1 MEEFQ
6 PKVFLLGAQKAGT
19 TQLASYLEQHPDIC
33 LATPKEPDY
42 FTQHW
47 NKGLVWYG
55 NVFADHTKCL
65 IDAST
70 SYSCATLPK
79 YFAKDV
85 GAKSAYSGIA
95 ERIYETS
102 PDAKFIYIMRDP
114 VQRAYSAYLHQVRAG
129 LQNKTFAQSLLKSTY
144 YMRTSHYAGQLE
156 LYLNYYPLSQ
166 FKFVFFEDLIQNPY
180 SVVSDCFTFLGLD
193 AKIPLHQDV
202 SQNKSFV
209 YKGRW
214 QNINRLLRETG
225 GMNQTIKKI
234 KPFIPDWMV
243 HKIAGNMIKKP
254 EPIPKQEQ
262 ARLTEFFQEAN
273 SQLKTLTGI
282 ARLPWE

>member
-1 MEEFQ
+1 
-6 PKVFLLGAQKAGT
+6 
-19 TQLASYLEQHPDIC
+19 
-33 LATPKEPDY
+33 
-42 FTQHW
+42 
-47 NKGLVWYG
+47 
-55 NVFADHTKCL
+55 
-65 IDAST
+65 
-70 SYSCATLPK
+70 
-79 YFAKDV
+79 
-85 GAKSAYSGIA
+85 
-95 ERIYETS
+95 
-102 PDAKFIYIMRDP
+102 
-114 VQRAYSAYLHQVRAG
+114 
-129 LQNKTFAQSLLKSTY
+129 
-144 YMRTSHYAGQLE
+144 MRTSHYAGQLE

-273 SQLKTLTGI
+273 SQLKTLTGL